1 MALSQETFH
10 SYSFPSLNCDS
21 GRINTP
27 GGSAAKAAV
36 SVQGPRSTLGRARR
50 GFPAAHSGLAPEHLF
65 SNPHPKFFAVNLH
78 RPDQNAFGGVQ
89 TSAATQE
96 DEAIALHKSASS
108 SAGYAFT
115 SKLIHLQTTQRLLI
129 SPAPPVCTA
138 TIAALPCC
146 CFLTHVHCLS
156 HRHHVVTTLAAQGLI
171 LEGRS
176 SQT

>member
-10 SYSFPSLNCDS
+10 SYSFSSLNCDS
-21 GRINTP
+21 GRINPP
-27 GGSAAKAAV
+27 GGSAEKAAV
-36 SVQGPRSTLGRARR
+36 SVQAPRSTLGRARR

-65 SNPHPKFFAVNLH
+65 STLIRNSLRSIFAIQTKMH
-78 RPDQNAFGGVQ
+78 SDVQ

-96 DEAIALHKSASS
+96 DEPIALNKSTSS
-108 SAGYAFT
+108 SGGYVLT

-129 SPAPPVCTA
+129 RPAPPVCTA
-138 TIAALPCC
+138 NIAALLRR
-146 CFLTHVHCLS
+146 CFVTHVLCLS

-176 SQT
+176 SPT